1 MPGWVRFK
9 PAADWLAAH
18 RNQAV
23 AANPAGRTAGPS
35 LDEQRQAFEKFMET
49 YASAGGRLLTLQDRE
64 ALFARFKESL
74 AASKAEQAFAR

>member
-23 AANPAGRTAGPS
+23 SANPDSTLSQSSPELRV
-35 LDEQRQAFEKFMET
+35 AFEKFMQK
-49 YASAGGRLLTLQDRE
+49 YAASSGRNTLSTKERE
-64 ALFARFKESL
+64 VLFANFMKFL
-74 AASKAEQAFAR
+74 AESKAEQAAAR